1 MNPDKIRKL
10 VAAIVALPLFIIGI
24 GLILGLSWWWIAVM
38 TIIIPVI
45 VIVWILKP
53 TAISLVSTAAS
64 PSWFSA
70 KFAAAKKDLPS
81 TAVIVVVLLL
91 IGYGVFSYWQDSSL
105 DEIRSVGGT
114 SINLGE
120 IPDWYK
126 IEVWPKDEEFGTISV
141 FSGKHEFRYWIGKD
155 NYGTEY
161 YQARILYNGKEIGP
175 IGGAIRKFTNTPLPL
190 IAMNTGSGGTFL
202 PDISVSAG
210 EIEIVSGRSYL
221 ANDAPVKGPVSI
233 QSDKAIKEV
242 RIFYASPWEK
252 IKKI

>member
-1 MNPDKIRKL
+1 MIE
-10 VAAIVALPLFIIGI
+10 IILF
-24 GLILGLSWWWIAVM
+24 LILLSISVLLIKRRFEHRPDWTKKTQTPAQPATPSRIS
-38 TIIIPVI
+38 TI
-45 VIVWILKP
+45 WM
-53 TAISLVSTAAS
+53 AM
-64 PSWFSA
+64 
-70 KFAAAKKDLPS
+70 KKDLLS
-81 TAVIVVVLLL
+81 TAVVAVILLGIV
-91 IGYGVFSYWQDSSL
+91 YGVFSYWQDNSP
-105 DEIRSVGGT
+105 DEIRSVGGN

-126 IEVWPKDEEFGTISV
+126 IEVWPKEEEFGKISV
-141 FSGKHEFRYWIGKD
+141 FSGKHEFRYWVGKD

-175 IGGAIRKFTNTPLPL
+175 IGGAIRKFTNTPLP
-190 IAMNTGSGGTFL
+190 IVATNTGSGGTLL

-221 ANDAPVKGPVSI
+221 ANNAPVIGPVSI
-233 QSDKAIKEV
+233 RADKPIKEV